1 MSFGPAPVAIRAPRA
16 VRCAHKK
23 ITSSFMPPRL
33 PEAGFEMYYYDQ
45 LGCCNSDVPE
55 DKSDMSLW
63 TLPRYLEEVEE
74 VRKGL
79 GLEEFVLL
87 GHSWGGIL
95 GIEYALKHQHEG
107 HLKALVVSN
116 MVASVESFLVCSKKW
131 KKTLPPDLFERVE
144 KIEREGD
151 WGNPAY
157 ERIMMVSYHRLWS

>member
-1 MSFGPAPVAIRAPRA
+1 MLTPMKEDF
-16 VRCAHKK
+16 
-23 ITSSFMPPRL
+23 L

-116 MVASVESFLVCSKKW
+116 MAASVESFLVCSKKW
-131 KKTLPPDLFERVE
+131 KKTLPPDLFEQVE